1 MIHVKN
7 TIQLWHRRRLT
18 KWFCWIFSLFAGKSG
33 APAPPQCTASSGTYP
48 QLTSCDL
55 ISVLHLWQPPLLPPS
70 HPQAPPPG
78 PARDSQ
84 PTLPSP
90 PATTGPHT
98 VRLTHPPHRERA
110 LRLRVSGQSALSLR
124 APLRPLAHEAFPA
137 PPPPDPQHTGQQ
149 PSCKGPP
156 WLPSLKLGGVCDQ
169 RVSVWGHANVFEI
182 KSYPEILNI

>member
-7 TIQLWHRRRLT
+7 TIQFWHRRRLT

-78 PARDSQ
+78 PARYSQ

-90 PATTGPHT
+90 PATTGPT
-98 VRLTHPPHRERA
+98 RCQAHPPSSQGAGSQAPCVWAVGPLPRGPSA
-110 LRLRVSGQSALSLR
+110 SSGPWSIPSPSTSWPSA
-124 APLRPLAHEAFPA
+124 HWPA
-137 PPPPDPQHTGQQ
+137 TQ
-149 PSCKGPP
+149 
-156 WLPSLKLGGVCDQ
+156 L
-169 RVSVWGHANVFEI
+169 
-182 KSYPEILNI
+182 